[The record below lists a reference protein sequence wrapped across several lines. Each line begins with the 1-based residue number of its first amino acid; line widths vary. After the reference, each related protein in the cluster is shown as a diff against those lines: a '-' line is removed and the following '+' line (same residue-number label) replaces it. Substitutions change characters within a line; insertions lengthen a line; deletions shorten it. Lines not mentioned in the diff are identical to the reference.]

1 MKKRREKEGKI
12 QMNLVKKIV
21 SAIWG
26 LYCLAMLLA
35 FCREILV
42 LGKGTGGDTIFLGV
56 VFVLIPA
63 IFLFRFIW
71 KTRCPYCK
79 KVFAI
84 KKVGKKYVGSDDI
97 SVKVKTNNYNRKG
110 EVIGTQEQ
118 YIPGKRNNYRIIY
131 KCEKCGKEKYR
142 MVTKDSANI

>member
-1 MKKRREKEGKI
+1 
-12 QMNLVKKIV
+12 MNLVKKIASV
-21 SAIWG
+21 IWG
-26 LYCLAMLLA
+26 LYCLAMFWT
-35 FCREILV
+35 FCREIFV
-42 LGKGTGGDTIFLGV
+42 LGIQVDSIFFGV

-79 KVFAI
+79 KAFAI
-84 KKVGKKYVGSDDI
+84 KKVGKRYVGSDDI